1 MKKSRIKMNNETRG
15 LVNQTVRITKTMK
28 DTKAF
33 VIATLVSSF
42 CYWLITIALHRYEH
56 GVMPHM
62 SIGFFL
68 LILLFASA
76 GTIFIAIPIY
86 HILLKT
92 KYNKNW
98 LIVLLGTAIGGAIVG
113 SSHNG
118 ILWQHPEG
126 FIVGLIAALTFITFK
141 EKNA

>member
-1 MKKSRIKMNNETRG
+1 MKETR
-15 LVNQTVRITKTMK
+15 
-28 DTKAF
+28 AF
-33 VIATLVSSF
+33 IIATVVSSI
-42 CYWLITIALHRYEH
+42 CYWLITIALHKYTH
-56 GVMPHM
+56 GVMPYM

-92 KYNKNW
+92 KLNRNW
-98 LIVLLGTAIGGAIVG
+98 LILLLGTAIGGAIIG

-126 FIVGLIAALTFITFK
+126 FLVGFIAALTFILFR
-141 EKNA
+141 EKSA